1 MSEVTANIIIQ
12 PIDTTFVVGENTID
26 FTPSDISLNLY
37 TTGRQGPQG
46 YTGSIGPPT
55 GYTGSIGALGYTGS
69 KGDPGGYTGSRG
81 TPGIPG
87 AVGLIGPIGY
97 TGSAGSGSGSGYS
110 GSIGAQ
116 GPQGPQ
122 GPIGYTGS
130 RSTISGPQG
139 PLGYTGS
146 AGSGSGSGNSISN
159 GRSNVSIPAANGNIN
174 FVVNTNQLASISSN
188 LTTFGTNVQIDN
200 GNVQINNG
208 YLNVPGNWIYAGEL
222 YLTYRKQGESL
233 SLGPVSGTVAVN
245 LSHDHIGYTLG
256 GNTTFL
262 MPVATSG
269 SSIYLH
275 IKQDSVGGRTATFS
289 NVGGTP
295 IVFSDGVR
303 TISTAANAVSV
314 VHIVSPVIA
323 GDLTWYAMMN
333 KNFS

>member
-122 GPIGYTGS
+122 GP
-130 RSTISGPQG
+130 
-139 PLGYTGS
+139 LGYTGS

-188 LTTFGTNVQIDN
+188 LTTFGTDVQIDN
-200 GNVQINNG
+200 GNVNLTG
-208 YLNVPGNWIYAGEL
+208 AGKYVFASHMDTGEL
-222 YLTYRKQGESL
+222 YLTYRKIGESL
-233 SLGPVSGTVAVN
+233 SLGPVSGNVAVN

-256 GNTTFL
+256 GNTTFF

-289 NVGGTP
+289 NANAAP
-295 IVFSDGVR
+295 ITFSDGVR